1 MNWQRYLPF
10 LDWMSTYNGKI
21 FRSDL
26 IAGLT
31 VGVMLVPQGMA
42 YAMLAG
48 MPPIYGLYGGLLP
61 LIVYGLLGTSKQLS
75 IGPVA
80 VSALL
85 VLAGIGQIADPG
97 SSEYIGLVILT
108 GLIIG
113 VVQML
118 LGILRMGFL
127 VNFLSHPVI
136 IGFTSAAAII
146 IAVSQLKYLFGF
158 PIPRFTHSYETLG
171 YAIQHIGDTH
181 WPTFIICVS
190 GILAIILLKKL
201 SKALPGA
208 LLVVILSVILVAVF
222 GMDEMGVK
230 IVGDVPKGLP
240 AFELPVLGFNS
251 IMAVMPTVLT
261 VTIIGIV
268 ESIGIAKVLEAK
280 NKDTRVVPNQELL
293 ALGFA
298 KVVGAFFQ
306 SIPTSGSFTR
316 SAVNDDA
323 GAKTGMA
330 SIVTAVIIGL
340 TLLFLTSLFFYLPE
354 AILAS
359 IVLVAVKGLF
369 NIKEAIEL
377 WHHHK
382 QDFLMMLL
390 TFVLTLALG
399 IEEGVLIGVVFSLIL
414 IIYRASKAH
423 VAVLGRLPNTPYFRN
438 VERFENAVR
447 VEGML
452 IMRFDA
458 QLFFGNIEYFKNTV
472 FNLVEEASPP
482 PKVFVL
488 DASCIEDVD
497 STGVHAL
504 EEVIGYLGDQ
514 GIQFQISGVIGPVRD
529 VLDKTGLLD
538 KIGEENHFMYLQD
551 AEAYFKE
558 KIKV

>member
-10 LDWMSTYNGKI
+10 LEWMSSYNGPT

-26 IAGLT
+26 VAGLT

-48 MPPIYGLYGGLLP
+48 MPPIYGLYGGLIP
-61 LIVYGLLGTSKQLS
+61 LIIYGLLGTSKQLS

-85 VLAGIGQIADPG
+85 LLAGIGQLADPG
-97 SSEYIGLVILT
+97 SPEFIGLVILA
-108 GLIIG
+108 GLVIG
-113 VVQML
+113 VVQVL
-118 LGILRMGFL
+118 LGVLRMGFL

-136 IGFTSAAAII
+136 IGFTSAAAVI
-146 IAVSQLKYLFGF
+146 IAVSQLKYLLGF
-158 PIPRFTHSYETLG
+158 PIPRFAHSYETLV
-171 YAIQHIGDTH
+171 YALQHIGETH
-181 WPTFIICVS
+181 WPTFFICLGGIIV
-190 GILAIILLKKL
+190 IIMLKKV
-201 SKALPGA
+201 SRVLPGA
-208 LLVVILSVILVAVF
+208 LLVVILAVILVAVF
-222 GMDEMGVK
+222 RLDELGVN
-230 IVGDVPKGLP
+230 IVGNVPKGLP
-240 AFELPVLGFNS
+240 SFEIPGLGIGS
-251 IMAVMPTVLT
+251 VMAVMPTVLT

-268 ESIGIAKVLEAK
+268 ESMGIAKVLEAK
-280 NKDTRVVPNQELL
+280 NKDTRVIPNQELL

-316 SAVNDDA
+316 SAVNDEA

-340 TLLFLTSLFFYLPE
+340 TLLFLTSLFYYLPE

-369 NIKEAIEL
+369 NVQEAASL
-377 WHHHK
+377 WHSHK
-382 QDFLMMLL
+382 QDFMMMLL

-399 IEEGVLIGVVFSLIL
+399 IEEGVLIGVVFSLIM

-423 VAVLGRLPNTPYFRN
+423 VAVLGRLPNTSYYRN
-438 VERFENAVR
+438 VERFENAVTIK
-447 VEGML
+447 GML

-458 QLFFGNIEYFKNTV
+458 QLFFGNIEYFKTTI
-472 FNLVEEASPP
+472 FDLIEGADPI

-488 DASCIEDVD
+488 DASCIEDID
-497 STGVHAL
+497 SSGTHAL
-504 EEVIGYLGDQ
+504 EEVIDYLRDK
-514 GIQFQISGVIGPVRD
+514 GIEFQISGVIGPVRD
-529 VLDKTGLLD
+529 ILQDTGLIE
-538 KIGEENHFMYLQD
+538 KIRKENHFMYLQD
-551 AEAYFKE
+551 AEAYFNKNLNS
-558 KIKV
+558 